1 MDQENNKSGQ
11 ANVQGELRS
20 VIRDVIDEFMHAE
33 QNKSEPAYQA
43 ELIDER
49 RRREQLEHRVNEL
62 VAENKRSRQMAEE
75 AEKQSTIRTE
85 LQRLGVSKVDLAFRI
100 VKEDVQRKQDG
111 RLSAMSEQGEMGL
124 REYLEKFVSDNP
136 EFLPARIAGG
146 SGSEPQQRQTP
157 VDRANFDMDKIRP
170 GMEPEDLERARKE
183 IARLVGQT
191 LR

>member
-1 MDQENNKSGQ
+1 MH
-11 ANVQGELRS
+11 GELRS

-75 AEKQSTIRTE
+75 AEKQSAIRGE

-111 RLSAMSEQGEMGL
+111 RLAATSDQGEVGL

-136 EFLPARIAGG
+136 EFLPARISGG
-146 SGSEPQQRQTP
+146 SGTEPQQRPATT
-157 VDRANFDMDKIRP
+157 DRGSFDMDKIRP
-170 GMEPEDLERARKE
+170 GMDPEELERARNE
-183 IARLVGQT
+183 IARLVGQA